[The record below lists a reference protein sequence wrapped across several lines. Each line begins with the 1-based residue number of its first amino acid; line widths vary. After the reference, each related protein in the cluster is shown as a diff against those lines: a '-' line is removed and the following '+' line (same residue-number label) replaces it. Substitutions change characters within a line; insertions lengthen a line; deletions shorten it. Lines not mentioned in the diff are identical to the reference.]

1 MRRKRQLRDLQERD
15 NVRLCVDNC
24 EVEVSDRWGGMFN
37 NLAVP
42 ELNSITLELTAVAT
56 PPLVGRY
63 CT

>member
-1 MRRKRQLRDLQERD
+1 
-15 NVRLCVDNC
+15 
-24 EVEVSDRWGGMFN
+24 MFN

-63 CT
+63 PT